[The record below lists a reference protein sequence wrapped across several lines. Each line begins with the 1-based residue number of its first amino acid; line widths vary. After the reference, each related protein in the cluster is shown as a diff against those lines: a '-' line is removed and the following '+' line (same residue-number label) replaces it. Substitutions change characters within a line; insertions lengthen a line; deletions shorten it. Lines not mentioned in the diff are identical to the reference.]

1 MSRKFRITCEKCGVF
16 STFERVD
23 VCPRCHLS
31 KIKCAVEFTAD
42 ELNFAL
48 GHTVISPEI
57 KSVKTP
63 ITAQDIPDK
72 NNNCNDSKKT
82 VGIIPSPPK
91 VETDTP
97 KNTIPEPLN
106 VTVTNHESSVDI
118 AFSSNQVIG
127 CDNIKQTL
135 TAMIDRK
142 DIYDATGGKD
152 GTSIRT
158 QSIII
163 TGDELSGKS
172 LIKKVIAE
180 ILLDHG
186 IRKNKSIQVINLEEL
201 IAAHSQSGM
210 KGISQLFEKIKD
222 VIVTFSDNI
231 DKAFIQQDGSIRIN
245 QELITSLLMV
255 INKRC
260 TEITFILESSKS
272 VGAAF
277 INNPENKHRLVNVD
291 ISPYTKEEL
300 IKITEKRAR
309 DEYRCSLSPDAETM
323 LHNLL
328 SVENFS
334 EDYSSGNC
342 INETIETAYNR
353 YTKRVKIKKATIGI
367 FEKEDF
373 MWTNADWNEV
383 KKVRDELDNFS
394 EQTEVIESAD
404 NLIKSAKI
412 NEQRMNNGLP
422 PLQNELYNMLFIGPP
437 GSGKST
443 IAPLFA
449 KLFKALGILKKGHVL
464 EIDKGDL
471 ESPYTG
477 DSASKMRAFIQQA
490 LDGVLFIDEA
500 YTLIGDKTKGKN
512 SGHGEEAMEILLNS
526 ITKYRKRLVVILGG
540 YQNETENLLNFN
552 PGMPSRFPTTIN
564 FIEYSTDTLLSI
576 FYKSI
581 NSRQIDIYPGSETEI
596 RLLIE
601 KSKRSPKFVG
611 ARGVMTMIDNLNTI
625 ANDRVAKNDSIYDG
639 IVHSDV
645 IKLLGDYNDDNSL
658 ESLLAQLNRLPGLHN
673 VKKAVNKLVSSSK
686 GDLKLRKKGIQ
697 TGDSIPMNL
706 CLLGQPGTCKTTIA
720 KLLAKIYL
728 QLGLLKKDVFI
739 ECSARDLIAGY
750 VGMSEERVSEYLSR
764 AEGGCLF
771 IDEFYS
777 LCLNEN
783 NTSSYS
789 QGVIEKINAV
799 ADENRLMIII
809 AGYPDK
815 MLYAINHGNDG
826 LDSKF
831 KTRILFDEYTDDELL
846 DIFTYH
852 LEKRNLT
859 LPTTLI
865 PNVKA
870 IIASDKER
878 TKKRGSVYGNGRN
891 IRNLVDSVVINYK
904 SRISELP
911 EEEDIDTAITEDDL
925 KEV

>member
-1 MSRKFRITCEKCGVF
+1 MSRKYRITCEKCGVF
-16 STFERVD
+16 STYERVD
-23 VCPRCHLS
+23 ICPRCHLS
-31 KIKCAVEFTAD
+31 KIKCTVEFTTD

-72 NNNCNDSKKT
+72 NNNCNDSKKN

-91 VETDTP
+91 VETDIP
-97 KNTIPEPLN
+97 KPTISKLLSVP
-106 VTVTNHESSVDI
+106 VTNHESSVDI
-118 AFSSNQVIG
+118 AFSSNQVVG
-127 CDNIKQTL
+127 CDNVKQTL

-142 DIYDATGGKD
+142 DVYDTTGGKD
-152 GTSIRT
+152 GISIRT

-180 ILLDHG
+180 ILLYHG

-277 INNPENKHRLVNVD
+277 ISNPENKHRLVNVD

-512 SGHGEEAMEILLNS
+512 SGHGEEALEILLNS

-540 YQNETENLLNFN
+540 YKNETEKLLNFN

-581 NSRQIDIYPGSETEI
+581 NSRRIDIYPGSETEI

-611 ARGVMTMIDNLNTI
+611 ARGIMTMIDNLNTI

-645 IKLLGDYNDDNSL
+645 ITLLGDYNDDNSL
-658 ESLLAQLNRLPGLHN
+658 DSLLAQLNRLPGLHN

-706 CLLGQPGTCKTTIA
+706 CLLGQPGTCKTTVA

-728 QLGLLKKDVFI
+728 QLGLLKKDVFV

-799 ADENRLMIII
+799 ADENKLMIII

-826 LDSKF
+826 LDSRF
-831 KTRILFDEYTDDELL
+831 KTKILFDEYTDDELL

-870 IIASDKER
+870 IIASDKEK
-878 TKKRGSVYGNGRN
+878 TKERGSVYGNGRN
-891 IRNLVDSVVINYK
+891 MRNLVDSVVINYK

>member
-1 MSRKFRITCEKCGVF
+1 MSRKYRITCEKCGVF

-72 NNNCNDSKKT
+72 NNNKNNNCNDSKKT

-91 VETDTP
+91 VETDIP
-97 KNTIPEPLN
+97 KPTISKPLN

-135 TAMIDRK
+135 TAMIERK

-201 IAAHSQSGM
+201 IVAHSQSGM

-231 DKAFIQQDGSIRIN
+231 DKAFIQQDGSLKIN
-245 QELITSLLMV
+245 QELITSLLTV
-255 INKRC
+255 INRRSN
-260 TEITFILESSKS
+260 EITFILESSKS

-300 IKITEKRAR
+300 IEITEKRAR

-342 INETIETAYNR
+342 INETLETAYNR

-422 PLQNELYNMLFIGPP
+422 PLQNELYNI
-437 GSGKST
+437 
-443 IAPLFA
+443 
-449 KLFKALGILKKGHVL
+449 V
-464 EIDKGDL
+464 
-471 ESPYTG
+471 Y
-477 DSASKMRAFIQQA
+477 
-490 LDGVLFIDEA
+490 V
-500 YTLIGDKTKGKN
+500 
-512 SGHGEEAMEILLNS
+512 
-526 ITKYRKRLVVILGG
+526 
-540 YQNETENLLNFN
+540 
-552 PGMPSRFPTTIN
+552 SR
-564 FIEYSTDTLLSI
+564 
-576 FYKSI
+576 
-581 NSRQIDIYPGSETEI
+581 
-596 RLLIE
+596 
-601 KSKRSPKFVG
+601 
-611 ARGVMTMIDNLNTI
+611 
-625 ANDRVAKNDSIYDG
+625 
-639 IVHSDV
+639 
-645 IKLLGDYNDDNSL
+645 
-658 ESLLAQLNRLPGLHN
+658 
-673 VKKAVNKLVSSSK
+673 
-686 GDLKLRKKGIQ
+686 
-697 TGDSIPMNL
+697 
-706 CLLGQPGTCKTTIA
+706 
-720 KLLAKIYL
+720 
-728 QLGLLKKDVFI
+728 
-739 ECSARDLIAGY
+739 
-750 VGMSEERVSEYLSR
+750 
-764 AEGGCLF
+764 
-771 IDEFYS
+771 
-777 LCLNEN
+777 
-783 NTSSYS
+783 
-789 QGVIEKINAV
+789 
-799 ADENRLMIII
+799 
-809 AGYPDK
+809 
-815 MLYAINHGNDG
+815 
-826 LDSKF
+826 
-831 KTRILFDEYTDDELL
+831 
-846 DIFTYH
+846 
-852 LEKRNLT
+852 
-859 LPTTLI
+859 
-865 PNVKA
+865 
-870 IIASDKER
+870 
-878 TKKRGSVYGNGRN
+878 
-891 IRNLVDSVVINYK
+891 
-904 SRISELP
+904 
-911 EEEDIDTAITEDDL
+911 
-925 KEV
+925 